1 MKKLVFAL
9 VIATISWSITS
20 CTESKTDVTQMKVK
34 DEDLPNELRGIKF
47 YRVYTENGAS
57 FVLATTPTQ
66 TAVTKYKANGIVDSR
81 TVGILESDSLSN
93 KQRLIEIK
101 EIISENDSVIVCK
114 IK

>member
-9 VIATISWSITS
+9 VIATVSWSITA

-47 YRVYTENGAS
+47 YRIYTENGAS
-57 FVLATTPTQ
+57 FVLATQQSSVTEYGSNGLSRATV
-66 TAVTKYKANGIVDSR
+66 AVVRVDTTSSTR
-81 TVGILESDSLSN
+81 V
-93 KQRLIEIK
+93 IEIK